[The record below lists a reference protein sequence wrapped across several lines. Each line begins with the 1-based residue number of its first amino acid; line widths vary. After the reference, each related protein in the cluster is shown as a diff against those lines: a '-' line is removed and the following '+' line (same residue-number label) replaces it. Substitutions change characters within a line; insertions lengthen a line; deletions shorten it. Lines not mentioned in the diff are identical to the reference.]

1 MPMAYDIFW
10 SVFLVVLVALVVWA
24 VIAIVR
30 YCKELRREVHE
41 LNIKLDQQL
50 QDG

>member
-1 MPMAYDIFW
+1 METYDLLW
-10 SVFLVVLVALVVWA
+10 SVFLVVFVIFVCWA